1 MDGIR
6 RLVLTAEFGSLAG
19 YRAHVVAER
28 DACAAWIRATVDD
41 SQLETSLSGGLA
53 EWDADLAWVDAE
65 LAKQPAPEP
74 VVEDDG
80 CPACAEPGIWR
91 LLRDVIVPPSPLA
104 LKRQRLKVER
114 AAASQAAS
122 ASAA

>member
-1 MDGIR
+1 MSRIKLPHDD
-6 RLVLTAEFGSLAG
+6 LD
-19 YRAHVVAER
+19 AHARWVAETIV
-28 DACAAWIRATVDD
+28 APFTVPTR
-41 SQLETSLSGGLA
+41 LPSLTKA
-53 EWDADLAWVDAE
+53 
-65 LAKQPAPEP
+65 PPPPPEP
-74 VVEDDG
+74 PQPTLFDLLAAMGPRPVEAVPALEDDG

-91 LLRDVIVPPSPLA
+91 LLRDVVAPPSALA